1 MLYNVSTISISI
13 QYILHAFSIQH
24 MLYVLYLNI
33 YYIQCI
39 PACTIRYTD
48 SLEIGCVDY
57 PVKPSSFQHV
67 NNITLFFSD
76 NFGGD
81 HTSLS
86 YLGFSGEDLKVKKGV
101 VECVYESQAN
111 HADHPK
117 AKDED
122 LKGGF
127 STGI

>member
-1 MLYNVSTISISI
+1 MQELELV
-13 QYILHAFSIQH
+13 
-24 MLYVLYLNI
+24 
-33 YYIQCI
+33 
-39 PACTIRYTD
+39 RD

-57 PVKPSSFQHV
+57 PVKPSVFQHV
-67 NNITLFFSD
+67 NNVTLFFSD

-86 YLGFSGEDLKVKKGV
+86 YLGFLGEDLKVKKGV
-101 VECVYESQAN
+101 VNCVYESQAN

-117 AKDED
+117 VKDD